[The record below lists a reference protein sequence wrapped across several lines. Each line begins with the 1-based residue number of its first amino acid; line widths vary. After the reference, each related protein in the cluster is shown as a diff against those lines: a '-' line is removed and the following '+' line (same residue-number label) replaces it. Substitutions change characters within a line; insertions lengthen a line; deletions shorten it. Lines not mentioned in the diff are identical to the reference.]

1 MDNMI
6 QKMEAYAA
14 NLEEI
19 VQSRTAELMEEKKK
33 SDELL
38 YRMLPSYVPCQSSY
52 PGYFREP
59 HWKKGLPEISRVI

>member
-6 QKMEAYAA
+6 QKMEAYAM

-19 VQSRTAELMEEKKK
+19 VQSRTAELLEEKKK

-38 YRMLPSYVPCQSSY
+38 YRMLPSYVPQANKQCHRKS
-52 PGYFREP
+52 R
-59 HWKKGLPEISRVI
+59 KKI